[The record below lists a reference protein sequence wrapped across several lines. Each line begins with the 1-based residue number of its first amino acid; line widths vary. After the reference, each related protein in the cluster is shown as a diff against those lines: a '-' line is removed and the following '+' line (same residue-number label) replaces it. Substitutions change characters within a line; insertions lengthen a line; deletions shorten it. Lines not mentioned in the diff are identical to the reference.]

1 VKKYAPYLLM
11 AGVLFFAYF
20 PVLTGYYLHTD
31 DYFWSKWGNFPPHDV
46 LRFMTMTGRPLTG
59 LLYACSVFVGQLAG
73 MNVFRFLSVLNLCAA
88 ACLLFRWLCFYKC
101 DRWFSSFLS
110 AAIFTLPPFQ
120 VYVAFLSTAP
130 DGLAVT
136 LSILALVLV
145 HRADTRSAPTF
156 YNLAA
161 TLLLVMAFALYQHGA
176 CFYLTL
182 LCVPLLMEKDPGSVV
197 FWRKIFVCLCVFA
210 LATLLYYLPW
220 RWWLEW
226 AAIPSNLTGHDG
238 RVFVTDFSQRWQW
251 FMQVPFIEASN
262 FWNINPV
269 PVVSYVFMG
278 FVATVLL
285 CRLIIQKTWG
295 SDLLRYFFLLALI
308 PGSFFISL
316 LSSAPP
322 PAYRTYPALS
332 VILLLA
338 GILPLVF
345 VEKTKYRLSLAGL
358 TCLLM
363 IVGACWAHRTVE
375 NYFAIPDSKEI
386 RYIIQSIKDAQQN
399 GQADF
404 SGVAI
409 VMINHPVAPGARNE
423 IGEPS
428 SAHGP
433 NIRPIVMTAL
443 NELGIKKEVRV
454 FDCYLNTVN
463 LYWEEYGM
471 VFNGLSLS
479 SATVY
484 PQDHT
489 IIIDMN
495 KMG

>member
-1 VKKYAPYLLM
+1 MKKYTPYLLI
-11 AGVLFFAYF
+11 AGVLLFAYY

-31 DYFWSKWGNFPPHDV
+31 DYFWSKWGHFPARDV
-46 LRFMTMTGRPLTG
+46 LRFMTIAGRPLSG
-59 LLYACSVFVGQLAG
+59 LLYACSVFAGNLAG
-73 MNVFRFLSVLNLCAA
+73 MNVFRFLSVVNLCAA
-88 ACLLFRWLCFYKC
+88 ACLLFRWLCSYKC
-101 DRWFSSFLS
+101 DRWFSAFLS
-110 AAIFTLPPFQ
+110 AAIFTLPSFQ

-130 DGLAVT
+130 DGIAVT
-136 LSILALVLV
+136 LSILALILV
-145 HRADTRSAPTF
+145 HRADTRSAPIF

-161 TLLLVMAFALYQHGA
+161 ILFLVMAFTLYQHGA

-182 LCVPLLMEKDPGSVV
+182 LCVPLLMDKG
-197 FWRKIFVCLCVFA
+197 RKIIVYLLVFA
-210 LATLLYYLPW
+210 VATLLYYLPW

-238 RVFVTDFSQRWQW
+238 RVFVTDFSRRWQW
-251 FMQVPFIEASN
+251 FMQTPFIEASN

-269 PVVSYVFMG
+269 RGVSYVFMG

-285 CRLIIQKTWG
+285 CRLIIQKTWV
-295 SDLLRYFFLLALI
+295 SDLLRYVFLLALI
-308 PGSFFISL
+308 PLSFFISL

-332 VILLLA
+332 AILLLV

-345 VEKTKYRLSLAGL
+345 SEKIKYRLFLGGL

-363 IVGACWAHRTVE
+363 IVGACWAHTTVE

-386 RYIIQSIKDAQQN
+386 RYIIQSIRHAQQN

-409 VMINHPVAPGARNE
+409 VMINHPVAAGGQRNE

-433 NIRPIVMTAL
+433 NIRPIVMAAL
-443 NELGIKKEVRV
+443 NELGIKKRG
-454 FDCYLNTVN
+454 T
-463 LYWEEYGM
+463 G
-471 VFNGLSLS
+471 
-479 SATVY
+479 
-484 PQDHT
+484 
-489 IIIDMN
+489 I
-495 KMG
+495 